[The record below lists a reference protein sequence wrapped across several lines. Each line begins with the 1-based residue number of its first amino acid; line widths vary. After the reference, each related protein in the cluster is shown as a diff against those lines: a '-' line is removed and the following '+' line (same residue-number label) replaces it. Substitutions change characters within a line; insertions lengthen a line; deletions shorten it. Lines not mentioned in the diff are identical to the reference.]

1 MRQHGQA
8 PACMHAA
15 DTAFGSVHWSHLAEA
30 VETSLPRDAKEGLT
44 VPFYLMFWRF
54 TISDI
59 VTSEPE

>member
-1 MRQHGQA
+1 
-8 PACMHAA
+8 MHAA
-15 DTAFGSVHWSHLAEA
+15 DTAFGSVKWSHLVEA

-44 VPFYLMFWRF
+44 VPFYLLFWRF